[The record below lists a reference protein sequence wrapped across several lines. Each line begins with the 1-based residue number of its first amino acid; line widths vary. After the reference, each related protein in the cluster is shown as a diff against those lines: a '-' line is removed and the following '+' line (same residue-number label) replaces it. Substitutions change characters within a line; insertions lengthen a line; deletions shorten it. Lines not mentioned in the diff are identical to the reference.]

1 MPAPNLLQRRAPALA
16 LVAIVFAI
24 TYWGSGLVAWRPTSV
39 LTPTEFDRRIPLVA
53 WAIWGYLSVIVLVTI
68 ALIVPRGAIRARTA
82 VAMALGCV
90 IAAVLFVAW
99 PTAIAR
105 PVAPAGDMAHV
116 GWALLYSIDT
126 ERNVLPSLHAT
137 FAIVAAAA
145 LWRSGASWRVV
156 GCAWAFGVLLAA
168 LLVKQHYLTDLLA
181 GVGLGTLAW
190 LFAGAVEG
198 ARRRAH
204 AG

>member
-1 MPAPNLLQRRAPALA
+1 LAP
-16 LVAIVFAI
+16 
-24 TYWGSGLVAWRPTSV
+24 
-39 LTPTEFDRRIPLVA
+39 TPLDARIPLVA
-53 WAIWGYLSVIVLVTI
+53 WAIWIYLSVILLVAI

-90 IAAVLFVAW
+90 IAAALFVAW

-105 PVAPAGDMAHV
+105 PSAAADDIAHAGWTV
-116 GWALLYSIDT
+116 LYSIDT

-137 FAIVAAAA
+137 FAVVAAAA
-145 LWRSGASWRVV
+145 LWRSGPSWRVV
-156 GCAWAFGVLLAA
+156 GCAWALGVLLAA

-190 LFAGAVEG
+190 LLASAAERAG
-198 ARRRAH
+198 R
-204 AG
+204 